1 MIKKKTLL
9 TGIRASGDIHLGN
22 YLGAMK
28 PALENQDNYQCFLF
42 IADYHGLTTS
52 PPAEELRKRVY
63 SCAAAWLASG
73 LDPDKATI
81 WRQSDVPEVLELAY
95 VLSCV
100 TSTGLLDRGHSVKDA
115 RAKGQILKA
124 GLFYYPVL
132 MAADILLYEADLV
145 PVGKDQLQHLEMTRD
160 MVTFFNETYGELFK
174 LPQAKIQD
182 EIAVVPGVDGQK
194 MSKSYDNGIEIFA
207 SEKVLKKQIM
217 RIVTDSKTLEE
228 PKDPN
233 DCLIYKIYQ
242 LIASPEKIAKMATQ
256 LQAGNYGYGHAKT
269 ALFEEIIEKFHDMRQ
284 KFDHYQANPSDIDA
298 ILHRGAANAREKA
311 QKMIAKVRE
320 RVGL

>member
-1 MIKKKTLL
+1 MTKKILL

-28 PALENQDNYQCFLF
+28 PALENQENYQCFLF

-52 PPAEELRKRVY
+52 PPPEELRKRIY

-73 LDPDKATI
+73 LDPEKTTI

-115 RAKGQILKA
+115 RAKGQVLKA

-160 MVTFFNETYGELFK
+160 MATFFNETYGELFK

-207 SEKVLKKQIM
+207 PEKVLKKQIM
-217 RIVTDSKTLEE
+217 RIISDSKTLEE

-233 DCLIYKIYQ
+233 DCLIYKIYR
-242 LIASPEKIAKMATQ
+242 LVASPEKAEKMAAQ
-256 LQAGNYGYGHAKT
+256 LRAGNYGYGHAKT
-269 ALFEEIIEKFHDMRQ
+269 ALFEEIMEIFQTQRK
-284 KFDHYQANPSDIDA
+284 KFDHYMSHPSEIDA
-298 ILHRGAANAREKA
+298 ILQHGAAKAQEKA
-311 QKMIAKVRE
+311 KKMISQVRQ